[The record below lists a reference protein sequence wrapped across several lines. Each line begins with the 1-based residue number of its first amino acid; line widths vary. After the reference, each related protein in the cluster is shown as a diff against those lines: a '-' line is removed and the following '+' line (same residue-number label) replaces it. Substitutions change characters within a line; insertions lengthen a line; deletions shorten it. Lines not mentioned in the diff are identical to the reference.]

1 MLHRPNFNIG
11 FLTFFNST
19 GTVCIDRQPS
29 SAMSQLEDG
38 LSFIWAQA
46 ALVCLNMFE
55 CPDRLKRIFGV
66 ENVASCDQHLSA
78 RV

>member
-38 LSFIWAQA
+38 LIIY
-46 ALVCLNMFE
+46 L
-55 CPDRLKRIFGV
+55 G
-66 ENVASCDQHLSA
+66 ASGTD
-78 RV
+78 VFKYV